1 MKNYTKALAEQIVAV
16 MDRYNNYEELEK
28 IVICYGM
35 ELFLNSIL
43 KISIYFVIGFSIG
56 KGVETILSIIIFGSL
71 RKVSGGRHAKTD
83 VGCFIM
89 TGSIIFLAVMS
100 PDVVNVSIK
109 VYALIILFMNGIFI
123 CLSPCDEYFESLENN
138 NEKMIVKWE
147 SVLMINIIFTIG
159 IFINNY
165 WRTIIFMVIVA
176 QGITLIGG
184 KEHEKK
190 NYKSSKTRIFYY
202 MLYYKYHYCF
212 LPLDYCR

>member
-1 MKNYTKALAEQIVAV
+1 MMKNYTKALAEQIVAV

-89 TGSIIFLAVMS
+89 TGSIILRL
-100 PDVVNVSIK
+100 K
-109 VYALIILFMNGIFI
+109 Q
-123 CLSPCDEYFESLENN
+123 
-138 NEKMIVKWE
+138 KQHK
-147 SVLMINIIFTIG
+147 
-159 IFINNY
+159 
-165 WRTIIFMVIVA
+165 
-176 QGITLIGG
+176 
-184 KEHEKK
+184 KEDQK
-190 NYKSSKTRIFYY
+190 NHSRCKAR
-202 MLYYKYHYCF
+202 
-212 LPLDYCR
+212 R

>member
-123 CLSPCDEYFESLENN
+123 CLSPCDEYF
-138 NEKMIVKWE
+138 
-147 SVLMINIIFTIG
+147 
-159 IFINNY
+159 
-165 WRTIIFMVIVA
+165 
-176 QGITLIGG
+176 
-184 KEHEKK
+184 
-190 NYKSSKTRIFYY
+190 
-202 MLYYKYHYCF
+202 
-212 LPLDYCR
+212 

>member
-1 MKNYTKALAEQIVAV
+1 MMKNYTKALAEQIVAV

-100 PDVVNVSIK
+100 PDIVNVSIK
-109 VYALIILFMNGIFI
+109 VYALIIILMNGIFI
-123 CLSPCDEYFESLENN
+123 
-138 NEKMIVKWE
+138 
-147 SVLMINIIFTIG
+147 
-159 IFINNY
+159 
-165 WRTIIFMVIVA
+165 
-176 QGITLIGG
+176 
-184 KEHEKK
+184 
-190 NYKSSKTRIFYY
+190 
-202 MLYYKYHYCF
+202 
-212 LPLDYCR
+212 

>member
-100 PDVVNVSIK
+100 PDVVNVIVGILQLDILPISIRQHFL
-109 VYALIILFMNGIFI
+109 AII
-123 CLSPCDEYFESLENN
+123 P
-138 NEKMIVKWE
+138 
-147 SVLMINIIFTIG
+147 
-159 IFINNY
+159 
-165 WRTIIFMVIVA
+165 
-176 QGITLIGG
+176 QH
-184 KEHEKK
+184 KEIYQCIAVFSAIH
-190 NYKSSKTRIFYY
+190 
-202 MLYYKYHYCF
+202 
-212 LPLDYCR
+212 

>member
-123 CLSPCDEYFESLENN
+123 CLSPL
-138 NEKMIVKWE
+138 
-147 SVLMINIIFTIG
+147 
-159 IFINNY
+159 
-165 WRTIIFMVIVA
+165 
-176 QGITLIGG
+176 
-184 KEHEKK
+184 
-190 NYKSSKTRIFYY
+190 
-202 MLYYKYHYCF
+202 
-212 LPLDYCR
+212 

>member
-1 MKNYTKALAEQIVAV
+1 MEVS
-16 MDRYNNYEELEK
+16 EK
-28 IVICYGM
+28 
-35 ELFLNSIL
+35 F
-43 KISIYFVIGFSIG
+43 
-56 KGVETILSIIIFGSL
+56 
-71 RKVSGGRHAKTD
+71 RGGRHAKTD

-165 WRTIIFMVIVA
+165 WRTIIF
-176 QGITLIGG
+176 
-184 KEHEKK
+184 KEIYQCIAVFSAIH
-190 NYKSSKTRIFYY
+190 
-202 MLYYKYHYCF
+202 
-212 LPLDYCR
+212 

>member
-56 KGVETILSIIIFGSL
+56 KGN
-71 RKVSGGRHAKTD
+71 GGR
-83 VGCFIM
+83 
-89 TGSIIFLAVMS
+89 
-100 PDVVNVSIK
+100 
-109 VYALIILFMNGIFI
+109 
-123 CLSPCDEYFESLENN
+123 EY
-138 NEKMIVKWE
+138 EK
-147 SVLMINIIFTIG
+147 
-159 IFINNY
+159 
-165 WRTIIFMVIVA
+165 
-176 QGITLIGG
+176 
-184 KEHEKK
+184 
-190 NYKSSKTRIFYY
+190 KSSKTRIFYY

>member
-109 VYALIILFMNGIFI
+109 VYALIIRKRKII
-123 CLSPCDEYFESLENN
+123 RR
-138 NEKMIVKWE
+138 IV
-147 SVLMINIIFTIG
+147 
-159 IFINNY
+159 
-165 WRTIIFMVIVA
+165 
-176 QGITLIGG
+176 
-184 KEHEKK
+184 
-190 NYKSSKTRIFYY
+190 
-202 MLYYKYHYCF
+202 
-212 LPLDYCR
+212 LP